1 MEENKSTKSNFEYFI
16 KMALQ
21 KKISWETLMVFLD
34 DLTPT
39 LVQSKQ
45 AIEVL
50 VKELQS
56 LQSKLQEDKVDNDE
70 FFEIVEI
77 VNTEISNVS
86 KEKPQSSAVDLIQ
99 TKEKSSISQ
108 AQKDGCNRKTKISK
122 PEVASHND
130 KVNCPE
136 ICNYENE
143 VPEADEVIQLDDDE
157 ELPNQVN

>member
-1 MEENKSTKSNFEYFI
+1 MYFLAIFRMEDGISETKLNFRYFI

-21 KKISWETLMVFLD
+21 KKISWDTLLVFLD

-50 VKELQS
+50 VKELQT
-56 LQSKLQEDKVDNDE
+56 LQLKFQEVKVDNDD

-77 VNTEISNVS
+77 VNSEISNVS
-86 KEKPQSSAVDLIQ
+86 KQKPHSSAVDLIQ

-108 AQKDGCNRKTKISK
+108 AQKDGSNRKTEISK
-122 PEVASHND
+122 PELHHKMTKSIVLRFAIL
-130 KVNCPE
+130 KKRF
-136 ICNYENE
+136 
-143 VPEADEVIQLDDDE
+143 LK
-157 ELPNQVN
+157 LLK